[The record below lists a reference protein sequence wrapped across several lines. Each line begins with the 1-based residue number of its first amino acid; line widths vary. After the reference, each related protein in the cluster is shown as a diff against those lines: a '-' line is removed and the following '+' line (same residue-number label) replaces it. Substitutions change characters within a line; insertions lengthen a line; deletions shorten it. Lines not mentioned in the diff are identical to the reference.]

1 MKYLDDEWHT
11 YIYSLKH
18 IRLWFILPY
27 VFYVKVYL
35 TCTCYHG
42 MLLLFMLL
50 LVFAYDVLSGSKARD
65 DSLAL
70 VGDASFIV
78 VEIG

>member
-1 MKYLDDEWHT
+1 MFLVDPL
-11 YIYSLKH
+11 SG
-18 IRLWFILPY
+18 
-27 VFYVKVYL
+27 L
-35 TCTCYHG
+35 TFEYCFGECCAPSK
-42 MLLLFMLL
+42 FMLL